1 MKTERAANAI
11 KQQPTNHIEIIKPR
25 SYVSCLRA
33 GLSFPLLH
41 FGEIARF
48 LLPIAL
54 VVALVTPLL
63 WRPLYSMLRT
73 APTYIEWCL
82 ILFLVFLLVALFKVL
97 LLHILYQQR
106 RLVALGYIPKTNSWQ
121 VWRDIF
127 HLPRRAFSAFKM
139 RYMGHTL
146 MVLLLSALVAALV
159 AFAGSLPQIVFS
171 HINSE
176 VALARAMEDSVTLPS
191 YYSFLNY
198 IVSVVALLVGQFAL
212 LLILYSL
219 LFHWGSIT
227 AIERERQ
234 AYLAESNTTE

>member
-1 MKTERAANAI
+1 MT
-11 KQQPTNHIEIIKPR
+11 TNEPHHTEIIKPR
-25 SYVSCLRA
+25 SYVSSLRE
-33 GLSFPLLH
+33 GLAFPLLH
-41 FGEIARF
+41 FTEIARF
-48 LLPIAL
+48 LLPVSLLVAL
-54 VVALVTPLL
+54 VVPVLC
-63 WRPLYSMLRT
+63 RILRT
-73 APTYIEWCL
+73 MLCDTPTAFQWTL
-82 ILFLVFLLVALFKVL
+82 ILLVVLVLVALFKL
-97 LLHILYQQR
+97 LVVHILYQQR

-234 AYLAESNTTE
+234 AYLSESSTTE